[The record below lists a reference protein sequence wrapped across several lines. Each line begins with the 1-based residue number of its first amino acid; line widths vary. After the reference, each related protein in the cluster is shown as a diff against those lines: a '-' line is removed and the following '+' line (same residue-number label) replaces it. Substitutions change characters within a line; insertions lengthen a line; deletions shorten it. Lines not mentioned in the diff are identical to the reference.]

1 MHYLIHLVAPK
12 GARLTPKMV
21 EWLTAHSGDPL
32 QPEAFIPVRKLR
44 VKALARALL
53 HFDPTLIPEQGPD
66 GAVLLR
72 YPAPELDLALL
83 IHERGVIVRF
93 PWMGSLLA
101 QIVLRICHTY
111 IQFLYQRAGFWS
123 FDPQLNL
130 ISYAGDFETI
140 DEQVRLMEAW
150 LPRMLGPAQSETAAP
165 NPAARS

>member
-12 GARLTPKMV
+12 GEQLTPKMV
-21 EWLTAHSGDPL
+21 EWLAQHGGDPL
-32 QPEAFIPVRKLR
+32 QPEAYIPVRKL
-44 VKALARALL
+44 KIKPLARALL
-53 HFDPTLIPEQGPD
+53 RFDPTLIPEQGDD

-123 FDPQLNL
+123 YDPQLNL
-130 ISYAGDFETI
+130 ISYAGDFETV
-140 DEQVRLMEAW
+140 DEIAALMELW
-150 LPRMLGPAQSETAAP
+150 LPKLLDAP
-165 NPAARS
+165 PGRE

>member
-12 GARLTPKMV
+12 GERLTPKMV
-21 EWLTAHSGDPL
+21 EWLAQHGSDVL
-32 QPEAFIPVRKLR
+32 QPEAYVPVRKL
-44 VKALARALL
+44 KIKPLARALL
-53 HFDPTLIPEQGPD
+53 RFDPTLLPEQGED

-123 FDPQLNL
+123 YDPQLNL

-140 DEQVRLMEAW
+140 DEIVALMEAW
-150 LPRMLGPAQSETAAP
+150 LPRLLESPDGTE
-165 NPAARS
+165 

>member
-12 GARLTPKMV
+12 GERLTPKMV
-21 EWLTAHSGDPL
+21 EWLAAHSGDRT
-32 QPEAFIPVRKLR
+32 QPEAYIPVRRLR
-44 VKALARALL
+44 IKPLARALL
-53 HFDPTLIPEQGPD
+53 RFDPTLLPEQGED

-72 YPAPELDLALL
+72 YPAPELDLGLL

-140 DEQVRLMEAW
+140 DEIVALMEQW
-150 LPRMLGPAQSETAAP
+150 LPRLLESPPAEKTT
-165 NPAARS
+165 

>member
-12 GARLTPKMV
+12 GDRLTPRMV
-21 EWLTAHSGDPL
+21 EWLAEHGGDAT
-32 QPEAFIPVRKLR
+32 QPEAWIPVRRLKI
-44 VKALARALL
+44 KPLARALL
-53 HFDPTLIPEQGPD
+53 RFDPTLQPEQGEH

-123 FDPQLNL
+123 YDPQLNL

-140 DEQVRLMEAW
+140 DEIAALMEEW
-150 LPRMLGPAQSETAAP
+150 MPRLLDAP
-165 NPAARS
+165 GE

>member
-12 GARLTPKMV
+12 GDRLTPRMV
-21 EWLTAHSGDPL
+21 EWLAEHGADAA
-32 QPEAFIPVRKLR
+32 QPEAWIPVRRLKI
-44 VKALARALL
+44 KPLARALL
-53 HFDPTLIPEQGPD
+53 HFDPTLQPEQGEH

-123 FDPQLNL
+123 YDPQLNL

-140 DEQVRLMEAW
+140 DEIVALMEEW
-150 LPRMLGPAQSETAAP
+150 MPRLLDAP
-165 NPAARS
+165 TE

>member
-12 GARLTPKMV
+12 GDRLTPRMV
-21 EWLTAHSGDPL
+21 EWLAEHGGDAA
-32 QPEAFIPVRKLR
+32 QPEAWIPVRRLKI
-44 VKALARALL
+44 KPLARALL
-53 HFDPTLIPEQGPD
+53 RFDPTLQPEQGEH

-123 FDPQLNL
+123 YDPQLNL

-140 DEQVRLMEAW
+140 DEIAALMEEW
-150 LPRMLGPAQSETAAP
+150 MPRLLDAP
-165 NPAARS
+165 GE